1 MITYRRC
8 TETNEDA
15 IFEAFQTGFSDYMVK
30 FELTKDA
37 FFNHFFGPEGNSL
50 EYSVIALDGEIP
62 VFPNHTSLMGF
73 VKCLNFT
80 RNELS

>member
-30 FELTKDA
+30 FELTNLKA
-37 FFNHFFGPEGNSL
+37 TVWN
-50 EYSVIALDGEIP
+50 IP
-62 VFPNHTSLMGF
+62 
-73 VKCLNFT
+73 
-80 RNELS
+80 